1 MADDKTG
8 NTSGIID
15 KLTQS
20 ELERL
25 TKKLEL
31 LREVNKEAYDEV
43 SKVVAQQKNLELQL
57 KQSAITQEEYKKKTD
72 ELNES
77 LSEEGKKLQELIK
90 KKEELAER
98 TEELDKKIGLLNKTY
113 GFLKGA
119 QTKVLD
125 TTSTLTGVNLSHLN
139 SVTSMTAAAAD
150 YIRKQDQL
158 IVNLRRSTGFANR
171 YTATFGRLQD
181 EFLNA
186 GMTSEDLTQSISA
199 LTNNFAAFAGEE
211 RSVQDGLI
219 RLSKEAKQLGVEFEL
234 FATTVDKLRF
244 AYGFMGS
251 TAEEAFGKVI
261 EIANKTGQSVA
272 KTSQDLVDL
281 GPDLA
286 RFGSEGIKVFEKLS
300 TRARSLGLG
309 VKQAFDISE
318 LFDTFESAANVA
330 GRLNAQLGLQLNSV
344 ELMKASSE
352 ERLDILRQ
360 EFKLKGID
368 FKTAGRRQRQMIAS
382 ILGVDTET
390 AGRLLGGGMDISKFQ
405 AEKTTEKQRISL
417 QEDAN
422 AATERSI
429 KATRDLIDVNGALS
443 KNMKG
448 LINAAGSKGMAGG
461 MLATNLVT
469 AGISATAGILTAR
482 SFFLRSGGA
491 SALPNMGKNLLTG
504 KTPDAPAPTSP
515 RTETRQQRR
524 KREAQERKAR
534 RRAARANRST
544 TPKSPQVPTSAT
556 KGAATAAAK
565 AGFGKTLARALPGV
579 GFALGAMG
587 AYDRVKRG
595 DYGGA
600 LAELGLGTLSFVPG
614 LGGIAASIGGSLL
627 LSSRDSAK
635 AAREMNERNM
645 AMQGGQGSGGP
656 NQLVIKELVV
666 RSMVEIDGEV
676 LGETIKTYLDQNP
689 EIIKRPIRKE
699 LQPTK

>member
-1 MADDKTG
+1 VANDD
-8 NTSGIID
+8 IIVTD
-15 KLTQS
+15 L
-20 ELERL
+20 ELL
-25 TKKLEL
+25 AKKLEL
-31 LREVNKEAYDEV
+31 LRSVNKEAYDEV
-43 SKVVAQQKNLELQL
+43 SKVFAQQKLYKEQLEANL
-57 KQSAITQEEYKKKTD
+57 ITTEEYKKKTD

-77 LSEEGKKLQELIK
+77 LTEEGQKLRDLV
-90 KKEELAER
+90 EEQDRL
-98 TEELDKKIGLLNKTY
+98 TEATEKYNKALGILNTTY
-113 GFLKGA
+113 SVLKGA

-139 SVTSMTAAAAD
+139 SLTSMTAASAD

-234 FATTVDKLRF
+234 FGTTVDKLRF
-244 AYGFMGS
+244 AYGFMG
-251 TAEEAFGKVI
+251 EAAKAGFGKVI

-286 RFGSEGIKVFEKLS
+286 RFGSQGIKVFEKLS
-300 TRARSLGLG
+300 IRARSLGLG

-417 QEDAN
+417 QEKAN

-429 KATRDLIDVNGALS
+429 KATTDLVNGILNLD
-443 KNMKG
+443 KRMEG
-448 LINAAGSKGMAGG
+448 LINVAGSQGMAGG
-461 MLATNLVT
+461 MAAANVVT
-469 AGISATAGILTAR
+469 GILGVGAGIGGSILTR
-482 SFFLRSGGA
+482 KFLLRGGGGA
-491 SALPNMGKNLLTG
+491 VPDMAKNLLAG
-504 KTPDAPAPTSP
+504 KAPSVPTPTPARPPVLPGPGGPGKMLPSGLFVP
-515 RTETRQQRR
+515 
-524 KREAQERKAR
+524 AGSSLDN
-534 RRAARANRST
+534 AART
-544 TPKSPQVPTSAT
+544 GTKVVTDTAT
-556 KGAATAAAK
+556 KGAVTAAGK
-565 AGFGKTLARALPGV
+565 AGLGKMLGRAIPGV
-579 GFALGAMG
+579 GFAIGAMG
-587 AYDRVKRG
+587 AYDRAKRG

-600 LAELGLGTLSFVPG
+600 LAELGIGALSFVPG
-614 LGGIAASIGGSLL
+614 VGGLVASLGGYAALAA
-627 LSSRDSAK
+627 RDTAK
-635 AAREMNERNM
+635 STREMNERNM
-645 AMQGGQGSGGP
+645 AMQGGQAAGMPSEI
-656 NQLVIKELVV
+656 VIKELIVHSVV
-666 RSMVEIDGEV
+666 ELEGDK
-676 LGETIKTYLDQNP
+676 LGETVKTYIKQNA
-689 EIIKRPIRKE
+689 EVVQNIIERP
-699 LQPTK
+699 LQPTQ